1 MYRCRLDELID
12 QLGGVTEVAEMTG
25 RSGRF
30 VRIPTSK
37 RPAGSDESAAKRL
50 KTDAGPTGLTSGP
63 APPELNGVRYEKRNA
78 DGGSLENANLRER
91 DRFNNAEKFVAI
103 ISDAASA
110 GISLHAD
117 KRFKNQRRRVHI
129 TLELPWSAD
138 KAVQQLGRSHR
149 SNQVQ
154 PPEYIF
160 CFTEIGGERRVASA
174 VAKRLQSLGALTH
187 GDRRATA
194 GGSVSSLEAYN
205 WDTKQGRDALARLYR
220 SIAGHE
226 KPVAEPPTIAGG
238 VQFLKAAGDWLT
250 EVGLEKEAQGGGT
263 GKASDQ
269 LLKEMGR
276 FLNRILGLTV
286 AQQDA
291 ILEYFTSIYE
301 HKLREDRRDGATD
314 DCVLEVC
321 GRHVRRV
328 SDEVV
333 FRCPL
338 SQAETRHVTFEVDR
352 GISWEEAAAVLED
365 AKEAGASKGTVD
377 GFYSMDRKGFK
388 HVLLAVECLPAPGE
402 DLSARLKKKNRTIR
416 VLRPSTG
423 EHTNQA
429 GYIMSRYGDNL

>member
-1 MYRCRLDELID
+1 M
-12 QLGGVTEVAEMTG
+12 
-25 RSGRF
+25 
-30 VRIPTSK
+30 
-37 RPAGSDESAAKRL
+37 
-50 KTDAGPTGLTSGP
+50 
-63 APPELNGVRYEKRNA
+63 
-78 DGGSLENANLRER
+78 
-91 DRFNNAEKFVAI
+91 
-103 ISDAASA
+103 
-110 GISLHAD
+110 
-117 KRFKNQRRRVHI
+117 
-129 TLELPWSAD
+129 
-138 KAVQQLGRSHR
+138 
-149 SNQVQ
+149 
-154 PPEYIF
+154 
-160 CFTEIGGERRVASA
+160 
-174 VAKRLQSLGALTH
+174 
-187 GDRRATA
+187 
-194 GGSVSSLEAYN
+194 SSLEAYN